1 MKIDVINISRDGVES
16 APQKMEL
23 EHYLKAKK
31 VQPDRWKPAN
41 ESAEKI
47 VARIPM
53 EAVPIGTTMDD
64 VAKFEAERGKL
75 TAKGK
80 SRFEML
86 LKAAET
92 GTDISEADEELL
104 NQSANLKSLLS
115 EEAPAG
121 YKSPVVETKPG
132 EVDPGKV
139 IADMQPKVVAE
150 KKSKYDKEELMK
162 LTIDKIQA
170 IAETEIS
177 DEKTLKLVL
186 KAKKKEDLVNSII
199 QLTKK

>member
-16 APQKMEL
+16 APLKMEL

-31 VQPDRWKPAN
+31 VQPDRWKTAN
-41 ESAEKI
+41 DNSEKI

-53 EAVPIGTTMDD
+53 DAVPIGTTMED

-104 NQSANLKSLLS
+104 NQSANLKTLIS
-115 EEAPAG
+115 EEAPEG
-121 YKSPVVETKPG
+121 YISPVVETYPG
-132 EVDPGKV
+132 ELDPGKV
-139 IADMQPKVVAE
+139 IADMQPKTPKE
-150 KKSKYDKEELMK
+150 KQPKYDKEELMK